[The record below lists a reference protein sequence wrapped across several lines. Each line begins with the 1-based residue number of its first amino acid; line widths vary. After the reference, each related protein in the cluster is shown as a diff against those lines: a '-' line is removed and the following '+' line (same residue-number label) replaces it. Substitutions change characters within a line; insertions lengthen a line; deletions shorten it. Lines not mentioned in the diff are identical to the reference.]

1 VEDIITPHLR
11 SNMGEV
17 LTLVTKPEKVKEDIK
32 SLLSDLSS
40 RIDNEDPEKNI
51 TVKKAVILLLDDEM
65 NSSNYDHYDFTM
77 ISANLSTSE
86 LVGLLE
92 IAKYRAFTM
101 EGDE

>member
-1 VEDIITPHLR
+1 
-11 SNMGEV
+11 MGEV

-51 TVKKAVILLLDDEM
+51 NVKKAVVLLLDDEM
-65 NSSNYDHYDFTM
+65 NTSNYDHYDFTM